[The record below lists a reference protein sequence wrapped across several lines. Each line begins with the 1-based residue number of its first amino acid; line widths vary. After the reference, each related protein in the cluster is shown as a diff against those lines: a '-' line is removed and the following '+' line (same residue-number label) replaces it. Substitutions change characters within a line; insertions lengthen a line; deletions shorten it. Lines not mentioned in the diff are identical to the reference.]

1 MDKKSCAGVI
11 IVLLILLTG
20 CKTTY
25 VPVETIRTEYRDK
38 YIRDSIYLQDSII
51 IRETGDT
58 VFQREV
64 RYIYKDRVRVD
75 SIFIQDTIPVIVE
88 VIKEKE
94 VNKLTWWQETRL
106 KISNILIAITALFLL
121 FKFLLPKKI

>member
-11 IVLLILLTG
+11 TVLLILLTG

-25 VPVETIRTEYRDK
+25 VPVETVRTEYRDK
-38 YIRDSIYLQDSII
+38 YLRDSIYLHDSINVYQK
-51 IRETGDT
+51 GDT
-58 VFQREV
+58 
-64 RYIYKDRVRVD
+64 IYKDRWRYEYRDKIVKDTVNVT
-75 SIFIQDTIPVIVE
+75 DTIPVVVE
-88 VIKEKE
+88 VVKIKE